1 MVLLNSRRPYVVFPA
16 LLNNHMVTFARCFLF
31 VAIVCNLSGYQ
42 QVASA
47 QLIIAHR
54 GASAD
59 APENTLAAFRLAWE
73 QGADAVEGD
82 FYLTKDQQIVA
93 LHDKTTERTAGVS
106 WDVREQS
113 LARLQTLDVGKWKAD
128 RFAGERIPTLAQV
141 CDVMSAEGKLVLE
154 VKDSPRIVPFIT
166 EAATSGA
173 LRALLP
179 DRLIIISFNANV
191 IAACRKSMPDV
202 KAFWLT
208 GFKENAIT
216 GEIEPSIDSILETL
230 HRIDATGLDCKA
242 SDHIDNFF
250 VQQLRNEN
258 FELHVYTVDD
268 PHVAQRFQ
276 HLGVDSITTNR
287 PAAIRKSLSAVPVAV
302 P

>member
-1 MVLLNSRRPYVVFPA
+1 MATFLRLVF
-16 LLNNHMVTFARCFLF
+16 F
-31 VAIVCNLSGYQ
+31 VALICCVPCLHHA
-42 QVASA
+42 ASA
-47 QLIIAHR
+47 QLIVAHR

-93 LHDKTTERTAGVS
+93 LHDKTTERTAGVN
-106 WDVREQS
+106 WDVRKQS
-113 LARLQTLDVGKWKAD
+113 LARLQTLDVGKWKAG

-141 CDVMSAEGKLVLE
+141 CGVMSAEGKLVLE

-173 LRALLP
+173 LEALLP

-191 IAACRKSMPDV
+191 IAACRKAMPDV

-208 GFKENAIT
+208 GFKENVIT
-216 GEIEPSIDSILETL
+216 REIEPSIDSILETL

-242 SDHIDNFF
+242 SDHIDEFF

-268 PHVAQRFQ
+268 PRVAQRFQ

-287 PAAIRKSLSAVPVAV
+287 PAAIRRSLNAVPTAV

>member
-1 MVLLNSRRPYVVFPA
+1 MATSLV
-16 LLNNHMVTFARCFLF
+16 
-31 VAIVCNLSGYQ
+31 IVCNLAGVQ
-42 QVASA
+42 HVASA
-47 QLIIAHR
+47 QLIVAHR
-54 GASAD
+54 GASED

-93 LHDKTTERTAGVS
+93 LHDKTTERTAGVN
-106 WDVREQS
+106 WDVREQP
-113 LARLQTLDVGKWKAD
+113 LARLQTLDVGKWKAG

-141 CDVMSAEGKLVLE
+141 CDVVSVDGKLVLE
-154 VKDSPRIVPFIT
+154 VKDSPRIVPFII

-173 LRALLP
+173 LKSLLP
-179 DRLIIISFNANV
+179 DRLIIISFDANV

-208 GFKENAIT
+208 SFKENVIT
-216 GEIEPSIDSILETL
+216 GEIEPSIDSIIKTL

-242 SDHIDNFF
+242 SDHIDESF
-250 VQQLRNEN
+250 VQELRNEG
-258 FELHVYTVDD
+258 FEFHVYTIDS
-268 PHVAQRFQ
+268 PQVAQRFQ

-287 PAAIRKSLSAVPVAV
+287 PAAIRRSLNAVPVAV